1 MIFAG
6 RRQSNFSRF
15 GAMSPDKKKARLDG
29 RAFLRIG
36 QRCVDQDRYSA
47 PAARTVTV
55 AVVPAFPVFTA
66 EARAADPGADRA
78 AGNGADRTCYNGAGA
93 GANRGAGQC
102 ALLGLCGRAR
112 SNQGGADSTH
122 HQKLAH
128 RRILHWPGRS
138 GRYSG
143 SDADYRALSLRNR
156 SRRAPGCSALAG
168 ATHYEVVAMHNLR
181 TALETKDHFDVGG
194 RAADHL
200 HGVA

>member
-1 MIFAG
+1 MGDIPQQTQVSADDW
-6 RRQSNFSRF
+6 
-15 GAMSPDKKKARLDG
+15 GAAMQEQTETASA
-29 RAFLRIG
+29 AA
-36 QRCVDQDRYSA
+36 A
-47 PAARTVTV
+47 PADA
-55 AVVPAFPVFTA
+55 APAQIFEQFTS
-66 EARAADPGADRA
+66 
-78 AGNGADRTCYNGAGA
+78 NGAGA